1 MVGLTRNIFSVTAN
15 VHVSDGQPATRYAV
29 CQGFLLTDWPAAL
42 QTETAAALGGRS
54 GLAFVAVIL
63 RNK

>member
-42 QTETAAALGGRS
+42 QTETAAALGG
-54 GLAFVAVIL
+54 
-63 RNK
+63 